1 MLYYFRLLNGVYI
14 MRILSELEERELN
27 NHRLGSLKK
36 QARTFLK
43 EAGADETVLLEL
55 VRLFLLAQNY
65 NAHALLPLD
74 LIKKNLHS
82 VSNMRQI
89 VKDFLNQ
96 VRPYDKE
103 IHKIVLKGMQIRH
116 HYQPTYPSFFDTK
129 DRIYVEIPMAQSGGL
144 YLNDIVA
151 KINATLPEA
160 EHLNIVQ
167 ARGAF
172 FVQSSKDQQC
182 TTHLIGTKAGR
193 FLKKQANF
201 VGQLLNRANL
211 SEYTNEF
218 VRFLNA
224 VHDYKG
230 YFTGFS
236 KFKQVASFKFPRA
249 LVTPVLFYALK
260 AKGEILNVA
269 DLNSRLEN
277 IHQFYL
283 KHYHDLHL
291 MQAIHRGNE
300 QKEGAIDMLII
311 SKNPYDIAKMSAY
324 ADYAMNEWGS
334 CLSPGGINSH
344 YLPDEIGRGV
354 FVVYGV
360 NSKNP
365 SQKLSRISVKPYVN
379 EKGDVYFGP
388 GYMYGLKIPAVQE
401 ALNAFLKPYQP
412 KLRGVFSLQKGVYVD
427 ATTQDYYFNMDEYD
441 ILKHQGLDY
450 YECVEGRTGVG
461 NYRRKKVS
469 LMNNDCLDAFFD
481 TRPKLSISTDG
492 VDKDVT
498 FSNMDIFGVFCCYYL
513 TKERSGL
520 LPYHADE
527 LRLISSN
534 MRDLKGIDTRY
545 FALDIHLANHLK
557 SLEGISSYC
566 SEVSLTRTAIE
577 TPYFKT
583 PNKIQNFRGGILTLK
598 TDCLDFSDMTRDIEI
613 GESDLSGVKK
623 IILPKKGDKV
633 DFFFTKFPNQMSFD
647 ASGIK
652 KLRLMAAGTLQIN
665 AFDVSERL
673 TELVLSNVEFGDM
686 DMLDL
691 SHLNHVSFSNVSF
704 KNVQMLLLPDEE
716 NVSFH
721 NGCQFPKGL
730 ESDIVAKG
738 NGYGFSKR
746 DRRISSHQKTQTV
759 IQNQQRHIQGNGRC
773 C

>member
-1 MLYYFRLLNGVYI
+1 
-14 MRILSELEERELN
+14 MRILSKIEERELN
-27 NHRLGSLKK
+27 NYRLESLKK

-65 NAHALLPLD
+65 NAYALLPLD

-89 VKDFLNQ
+89 VKDFRSQ
-96 VRPYDKE
+96 VRTYDKE
-103 IHKIVLKGMQIRH
+103 IHQIVLSGMKIRH

-144 YLNDIVA
+144 YLNEIMGE
-151 KINATLPEA
+151 INADLPET
-160 EHLNIVQ
+160 EHLSVVQ

-172 FVQSSKDQQC
+172 FVQSAKDKKC

-193 FLKKQANF
+193 FFQKQANF
-201 VGQLLNRANL
+201 AGQLLNRANL

-412 KLRGVFSLQKGVYVD
+412 KLRGAFSLQKGVYVD

-469 LMNNDCLDAFFD
+469 LMSDGCIDAFFD
-481 TRPKLSISTDG
+481 TRPKVNVSTDG
-492 VDKDVT
+492 IDKDVT

-520 LPYHADE
+520 LPYHTDE
-527 LRLISSN
+527 LRLVSSN
-534 MRDLKGIDTRY
+534 MRDLKGVDTRY

-557 SLEGISSYC
+557 SLDGISSWC
-566 SEVSLTRTAIE
+566 SDVSLTRTVIE

-583 PNKIQNFRGGILTLK
+583 PHKVQNFKGGLLTLK
-598 TDCLDFSDMTRDIEI
+598 TDCLDFSDMTQDIEL
-613 GESDLSGVKK
+613 GECDLLGVKK
-623 IILPKKGDKV
+623 IILPKKGNKV
-633 DFFFTKFPNQMSFD
+633 EFLFTKLPSQMSFD

-652 KLRLMAAGTLQIN
+652 RFRLMPVDTIKIN
-665 AFDVSERL
+665 TFNISEKL
-673 TELVLSNVEFGDM
+673 TELYLSNVEFGDM

-691 SHLNHVSFSNVSF
+691 SHLNKVSFSKVSF
-704 KNVQMLLLPDEE
+704 ENVQILLLPDEE
-716 NVSFH
+716 KVSFH
-721 NGCQFPKGL
+721 NNCKFPKGL
-730 ESDIVAKG
+730 ESGIVAQN

-746 DRRISSHQKTQTV
+746 ERQISSHQKTQTV
-759 IQNQQRHIQGNGRC
+759 IQNQQRHIQGYER
-773 C
+773 